1 MGYNAFN
8 VLYTY
13 TVLYIKITMHKEWY
27 FDALHMQASCKA
39 FHIYMNMYMRQNR
52 LCSFTQ
58 VCCVV

>member
-39 FHIYMNMYMRQNR
+39 DFNR
-52 LCSFTQ
+52 ADI
-58 VCCVV
+58 